1 LTTLASKMG
10 AGCSGQGRRIRWA
23 IGNRARAFLPPPDSG
38 EPIPRER
45 NDESG
50 GADQHQGEHTPVD
63 AARSRC
69 STRRLATIQFSG
81 QRPDKSARFR
91 RELSDANGTPPGQ
104 WRQGAPASIDLLT
117 ALRGPGD
124 SYSDV
129 IIRLAKDD
137 GREEWIARQAEAKLG
152 ALGLRRFGEQPSG
165 PALGVDGAGQA
176 PRPGGQARGETR
188 APEWP

>member
-1 LTTLASKMG
+1 MTRK
-10 AGCSGQGRRIRWA
+10 
-23 IGNRARAFLPPPDSG
+23 P
-38 EPIPRER
+38 
-45 NDESG
+45 
-50 GADQHQGEHTPVD
+50 
-63 AARSRC
+63 ARSRC

-81 QRPDKSARFR
+81 QRPEKSARFR
-91 RELSDANGTPPGQ
+91 RELGDTNGTPPRQ

-124 SYSDV
+124 SYGDV

-152 ALGLRRFGEQPSG
+152 AIGLRRFGEQPSG

-188 APEWP
+188 APVWP

>member
-1 LTTLASKMG
+1 MTRK
-10 AGCSGQGRRIRWA
+10 
-23 IGNRARAFLPPPDSG
+23 P
-38 EPIPRER
+38 
-45 NDESG
+45 
-50 GADQHQGEHTPVD
+50 
-63 AARSRC
+63 ARSRC

-91 RELSDANGTPPGQ
+91 RELGDANGTPPRQ

-124 SYSDV
+124 SYGDV

-152 ALGLRRFGEQPSG
+152 AIGLRRFGEQPSG

-188 APEWP
+188 APVWPRVGEPRAPSRYKYLNWSAPVAVHAAVIRQFLYFMFGK